1 MCPSVFRGSLR
12 IAGFNFSFVI
22 KMCWWPEKALAS
34 SISHTGLLY
43 LSKIS
48 HNCTVHTTSCSALQT
63 LIKVLSLICCLSQS
77 PSSSLCATQVIFD
90 LSSWSADRV
99 HLASC
104 PHPLAEGHSVSL
116 SAAVLVHMQGSV
128 FASSSSHAQQ
138 CALML
143 RGGKIIAGG
152 DLIAWSHSSLRYI

>member
-63 LIKVLSLICCLSQS
+63 LIKVLSPLPYLLSFTVSQQLFMCHSGDIWSQLLISRQSAFGFLPAPFGWGTFCFSVCCCAGAHAGLCLCILLFSCTAMCSYVERWENNCRRGPDCMKSQ
-77 PSSSLCATQVIFD
+77 
-90 LSSWSADRV
+90 
-99 HLASC
+99 
-104 PHPLAEGHSVSL
+104 
-116 SAAVLVHMQGSV
+116 
-128 FASSSSHAQQ
+128 
-138 CALML
+138 
-143 RGGKIIAGG
+143 
-152 DLIAWSHSSLRYI
+152 